1 MGIKIIT
8 QKVGDSINAEDV
20 NRLHLELSRKR
31 VFTMTPE
38 SPIELYCH
46 TDNPEGLHEDI
57 NIIKLNKRDD
67 ITDNKFYNVELF
79 EKFSEDKVI
88 LWDANLQPLDL
99 CQTLVLKGFPMKG
112 DFKEA
117 MDFIPDMDL
126 ELGMK
131 IKEEM
136 YPFIQVPTKWWDLDE
151 DGNTG
156 LADYFVA
163 FWGNNCNHLI
173 QTFEKDPKSAQETD
187 FATFIKNN
195 FKGIILPTEPG
206 VFAPYY
212 VSNKERTDALNEQW
226 ETNVRPFFPDAWVGH
241 GGEEEAPF
249 LEWNHEYRD
258 VTKQV
263 QFLYLDTD
271 KGENRPEEDWYL
283 KLWFL

>member
-163 FWGNNCNHLI
+163 FWGNNCNHLV

-212 VSNKERTDALNEQW
+212 VSNKEKSDALNEQW

>member
-46 TDNPEGLHEDI
+46 TDSPEGLHEDI

-67 ITDNKFYNVELF
+67 ITDNKFYNIELF

-151 DGNTG
+151 DGTTG
-156 LADYFVA
+156 LADYFIA
-163 FWGNNCNHLI
+163 FWGNNCNHLV

>member
-1 MGIKIIT
+1 
-8 QKVGDSINAEDV
+8 
-20 NRLHLELSRKR
+20 
-31 VFTMTPE
+31 MTPE

-57 NIIKLNKRDD
+57 NIIKLTPRDD

-99 CQTLVLKGFPMKG
+99 CQTLVIKGFPMKG

-151 DGNTG
+151 EGNTG
-156 LADYFVA
+156 LADYFIA
-163 FWGNNCNHLI
+163 FWGNNCSHLT
-173 QTFEKDPKSAQETD
+173 QVFEKDPKSAQETD
-187 FATFIKNN
+187 FATFIKNS

-263 QFLYLDTD
+263 QFLYLDTNN
-271 KGENRPEEDWYL
+271 GENRPEEDWYL
-283 KLWFL
+283 QLWFL

>member
-8 QKVGDSINAEDV
+8 QKFGDTTAQDV

-57 NIIKLNKRDD
+57 NIIKLTPRDD

-99 CQTLVLKGFPMKG
+99 CQTLVIKGFPMKG

-156 LADYFVA
+156 LADYFIA
-163 FWGNNCNHLI
+163 FWGNNCSHLT
-173 QTFEKDPKSAQETD
+173 QVFEKDPKSAQETD
-187 FATFIKNN
+187 FATFIKNS

-263 QFLYLDTD
+263 QFLYLDTNN
-271 KGENRPEEDWYL
+271 GENRPEEDWYL
-283 KLWFL
+283 QLWFL

>member
-156 LADYFVA
+156 LADYFIA
-163 FWGNNCNHLI
+163 FWGNNCNHLV

-212 VSNKERTDALNEQW
+212 VSNKEKSDALNEQW

-263 QFLYLDTD
+263 QFLYLDTNN
-271 KGENRPEEDWYL
+271 GENRPEEDWYL

>member
-8 QKVGDSINAEDV
+8 QKFGDTTAQDV

-57 NIIKLNKRDD
+57 NIIKLTPRDD

-99 CQTLVLKGFPMKG
+99 CQTLVIKGFPMKG

-151 DGNTG
+151 EGNTG
-156 LADYFVA
+156 LADYFIA
-163 FWGNNCNHLI
+163 FWGNNCSHLT
-173 QTFEKDPKSAQETD
+173 QVFEKDPKSAQETD
-187 FATFIKNN
+187 FATFIKNS

-263 QFLYLDTD
+263 QFLYLDTNN
-271 KGENRPEEDWYL
+271 GENRPEEDWYL
-283 KLWFL
+283 QLWFL